1 LILPRN
7 NLFLSPKKSVIYFL
21 GEEDRIK
28 VLKINALSLKK
39 TAILLTG
46 QVKVNLAY
54 HMDNLLIDTAVDGH
68 VHTRLCHH
76 ASGEMEEYVLAAI
89 NKGLR
94 KLIFLEHLE
103 IGIDYFES
111 TWLTEKDFNFYHEEG
126 KRLQDKY
133 KGSLEI
139 GLGVEVGYNPKS
151 IEETLHRLNLHT
163 WDRIGISY
171 HFMDTDSE
179 HLNLVSSKQVN
190 INALDKIGVDKVVS
204 RYYKELLD
212 AVEKLPGQVLCHI
225 DAVMRHH
232 PNVVITPEHNTLI
245 DDLLDSVARNNMS
258 LEVNTSG
265 YRIKD
270 EPYPS
275 LEILKKAVKKNI
287 PLVVGSDAHCP
298 EDVGRYFDRLPKLMQ
313 KLIF

>member
-1 LILPRN
+1 MN
-7 NLFLSPKKSVIYFL
+7 
-21 GEEDRIK
+21 
-28 VLKINALSLKK
+28 
-39 TAILLTG
+39 
-46 QVKVNLAY
+46 
-54 HMDNLLIDTAVDGH
+54 NLLIDATVDGH

-76 ASGEMEEYVLAAI
+76 ARGEMEEYVLAAI
-89 NKGLR
+89 KKGLR

-103 IGIDYFES
+103 ISIDYFES
-111 TWLTEKDFNFYHEEG
+111 TWLTENDFNFYHEEG

-133 KGSLEI
+133 RGSLEI

-151 IEETLHRLNLHT
+151 IEETLHRLNLHS

-171 HFMDTDSE
+171 HFMATDSE

-190 INALDKIGVDKVVS
+190 IDALDKIGVDKVVK
-204 RYYKELLD
+204 RYYKELLNG
-212 AVEKLPGQVLCHI
+212 VEKLPGQVLCHI

-232 PNVVITPEHNTLI
+232 PNVVRTPEHDRLI

-270 EPYPS
+270 GAYPS
-275 LEILKKAVKKNI
+275 LDILKKAVAKNI
-287 PLVVGSDAHCP
+287 PLVAGSDAHCP
-298 EDVGRYFDRLPKLMQ
+298 EDVGRYFDRLPELTQ
-313 KLIF
+313 KLVF